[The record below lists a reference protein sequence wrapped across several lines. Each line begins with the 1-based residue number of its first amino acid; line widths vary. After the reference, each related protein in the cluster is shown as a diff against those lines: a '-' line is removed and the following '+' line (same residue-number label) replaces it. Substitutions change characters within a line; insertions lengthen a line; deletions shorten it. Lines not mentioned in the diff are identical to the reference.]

1 MPGCLN
7 CSNCNGTPVKEGAA
21 IPVAIICDLSSGA
34 ANCPNPDVSV
44 LNVCDSTG
52 APFLEV
58 ILSCNGVPQATPTYL
73 NFDLTPATPVLPVT
87 SCNSAFSVSTETA
100 CIRLVADDSIVD
112 NVEIVKVIDTTT
124 GSILTLRVFSLDGV
138 TEYTLPLPPTQRLGS
153 CELSYQTFE
162 INEVCAD
169 GAKAFRVEQRQLDGS
184 STVVFYGTNGAI
196 LTPVT
201 WIPGSCAGNA
211 PNSISMVQVCANGGT
226 PAFRREVI
234 DDADVSTVTFLG
246 LNGAPFVPVSWF
258 AGECPQNLTDAL
270 DDQLVCADGLPAF
283 RHETLDENGV
293 STVVFIGVD
302 GTLVTPVTWIP
313 GSCTDCVN
321 YTETIV
327 CAAGVQLIRRVD
339 CQGTLTFIGSDGV
352 TVPTPASYTIGAC
365 SSTIPTT
372 DSLSV
377 QTVCADGSQAF
388 RRETL
393 DENGVST
400 VTFLSI
406 NGAVIVPTTWEP
418 GNCSDCDSFTE
429 SIVCASGTQLLK
441 RTNNC
446 TGVDTFIGSDGVV
459 VPTPLTYT
467 IGECV
472 SVSAVVPVAETTT
485 LVCADGLPATRKE
498 ILFSDS
504 TTTVVFLGIDDT
516 IIVPTTWF
524 PGECLENLTDSVVIS
539 EVCADGSPAF
549 RKEVTAENGV
559 TTVTFLGVNGA
570 TIVPTTWT
578 PGNCL
583 NGVVPV
589 SETLSL
595 ICADGAPAFRKEF
608 LFSDSSSTVTFLST
622 DGSLIVPTTWIPG
635 ECLENLT
642 DSVVISEVCADGV
655 PAFRKEVT
663 TEAGVTTV
671 TFLGTNGVVIVPTIW
686 TPGDCAECLNYTE
699 TIVCANGVQLI
710 RRVDCEGTVTFVG
723 TDGVTVATPASYTI
737 GDCDVKLIQA
747 CDTFTNAPLAPV
759 CGVDAPSAVVVDS
772 TQTATEA
779 LNGAIAV
786 DPSSARMANNIS
798 FTEHS
803 LGMRFQVNIPQGSQ
817 ICEAIIQF
825 TAQQSQEVLPFSA
838 VVSAED
844 VDNSAAFVAAG
855 AGNFDIQNRA
865 KTVTTIWNDNTDWGN
880 GESGLNQQSPDLTA
894 QVQQVVNRPLW
905 VANNIMGIF
914 VEPTTG
920 MHRVRT
926 QIGGTLPQLRIKY
939 FPPTGLQPVTVC
951 IPFFME
957 VTSDNTP
964 TGNNYFI
971 DPADNTWKPYTIQ
984 GTVTQDDCKCDANDA
999 YTYQTICLQDANNIQ
1014 FIRIFKVNVIT
1025 SVATLVG
1032 DFLQDFSSSYS
1043 PVGSTVACND
1053 TTYDTEIVTL
1063 CDNNGAFLRNVVY
1076 NELGNVDTVYDT
1088 TVDGVTPYTTVGTVG
1103 TCSGDSFTETIVCAA
1118 GVSLI
1123 RRTASDGT
1131 LTFISSNGTIVAA
1144 PVAYTIGAC
1153 TSTDIEAVQ
1162 LCFTAN
1168 TAGVGYNIGDQV
1180 IDVRWFNTATNTQV
1194 SEVAFNVTQG
1204 GSAVATPLTA
1214 ADFDECATNS
1224 IDREFEVLCDTV
1236 GNFLRRYSVTS
1247 AGVVAFTDTTM
1258 DGVTPYVPVGT
1269 VGTCVTTI
1277 PDREFEV
1284 LCDTVGSFLRR
1295 YSVSST
1301 GVVTIVNTTLDG
1313 TTAYVPVGAVGTCNP
1328 ATSDREFEVLCDTV
1342 GTFLRRYSVS
1352 STGVV
1357 TTTDTTLDGTTAYV
1371 VTGAVDICKCSQI
1384 NPAIDSTLVRQTGA
1398 GVVTILSGAR
1408 SVTVTVLAG
1417 APTVSIGGAAA
1428 VTLIAG
1434 LSMTWEI
1441 DLGGTAGEA
1450 LQDSFAFTGNA
1461 ASDFYV
1467 HTTRE
1472 I

>member
-1 MPGCLN
+1 MACPGCQ
-7 CSNCNGTPVKEGAA
+7 NCNGSPVKESLPL
-21 IPVAIICDLSSGA
+21 PVAIICDLSSGA

-52 APFLEV
+52 APLLEV

-73 NFDLTPATPVLPVT
+73 NFDLTPATPSLPVT
-87 SCNSAFSVSTETA
+87 SCSSAFSVSTETA

-124 GSILTLRVFSLDGV
+124 GSIATLRVFSLDGV
-138 TEYTLPLPPTQRLGS
+138 TEYSLPLPATQRLGS

-169 GAKAFRVEQRQLDGS
+169 GAKAFRVEQKQPDGS
-184 STVVFYGTNGAI
+184 STIVFYGTNGAI

-201 WIPGSCAGNA
+201 WTPGSCAGNA

-258 AGECPQNLTDAL
+258 AGECPENLTDAL

-302 GTLVTPVTWIP
+302 GTLVTPVTWTP

-339 CQGTLTFIGSDGV
+339 CQGTVTFVGSDGV
-352 TVPTPASYTIGAC
+352 TVPTPIAYTIGNCVA
-365 SSTIPTT
+365 TIATPE
-372 DSLSV
+372 SLSV
-377 QTVCADGSQAF
+377 EAVCADGNQAF

-400 VTFLSI
+400 VTFLSTD
-406 NGAVIVPTTWEP
+406 GTVIVPTTWEP
-418 GNCSDCDSFTE
+418 GACNDCASFTE
-429 SIVCASGTQLLK
+429 SIVCASGVQLLK

-472 SVSAVVPVAETTT
+472 ATSAVVPVAETTT
-485 LVCADGLPATRKE
+485 LVCADGAPAIRKE
-498 ILFSDS
+498 VLYSDS
-504 TTTVVFLGIDDT
+504 TIAVIFLGTDGALIT
-516 IIVPTTWF
+516 PTTWF
-524 PGECLENLTDSVVIS
+524 PGEC
-539 EVCADGSPAF
+539 P
-549 RKEVTAENGV
+549 
-559 TTVTFLGVNGA
+559 
-570 TIVPTTWT
+570 
-578 PGNCL
+578 
-583 NGVVPV
+583 
-589 SETLSL
+589 
-595 ICADGAPAFRKEF
+595 
-608 LFSDSSSTVTFLST
+608 
-622 DGSLIVPTTWIPG
+622 
-635 ECLENLT
+635 
-642 DSVVISEVCADGV
+642 
-655 PAFRKEVT
+655 
-663 TEAGVTTV
+663 
-671 TFLGTNGVVIVPTIW
+671 
-686 TPGDCAECLNYTE
+686 ECLNYSE
-699 TIVCANGVQLI
+699 TIVCADGVQLI
-710 RRVDCEGTVTFVG
+710 RRVDCENAVTFVG
-723 TDGVTVATPASYTI
+723 TDGVTVATPATYTI
-737 GDCDVKLIQA
+737 GDCNNKLIQA
-747 CDTFTNAPLAPV
+747 CDTFTNTPLAPV
-759 CGVDAPSAVVVDS
+759 CGVDPTSAWIANSID
-772 TQTATEA
+772 TASEA
-779 LNGAIAV
+779 LNGAV
-786 DPSSARMANNIS
+786 TVNPSSARMANNIA

-803 LGMRFQVNIPQGSQ
+803 LGMRFQVDIPQGSQ
-817 ICEAIIQF
+817 ICSAFIQF
-825 TAQQSQEVLPFSA
+825 TAQQNQEILPFSA

-844 VDNSAAFVAAG
+844 VDNSAAFVNAG
-855 AGNFDIQNRA
+855 AGNYDIQNRA

-880 GESGLNQQSPDLTA
+880 GEAGVAQATPDLTT
-894 QVQQVVNRPLW
+894 QVQQVINRPLW
-905 VANNIMGIF
+905 VSGNVMGLF

-926 QIGGTLPQLRIKY
+926 QIGGTVPVLKITY
-939 FPPTGLQPVTVC
+939 FPSTGLQPVTVC
-951 IPFFME
+951 VPFFME
-957 VTSDNTP
+957 VANDETP
-964 TGNNYFI
+964 TGNNFFI

-984 GTVTQDDCKCDANDA
+984 GTVSTGSCKCDANDA
-999 YTYQTICLQDANNIQ
+999 NTYQTICLQDSNNIQ
-1014 FIRIFKVNVIT
+1014 FVRVFAINALT
-1025 SVATLVG
+1025 SVASLVG
-1032 DFLQDFSSSYS
+1032 DYLPDFTGSYT
-1043 PVGSTVACND
+1043 PVGAVASCNE
-1053 TTYDTEIVTL
+1053 TTYDSEVVTF
-1063 CDNNGAFLRNVVY
+1063 CDNNGAFLRHIIY
-1076 NELGNVDTVYDT
+1076 DELGNVDIVYDT
-1088 TVDGVTPYTTVGTVG
+1088 TVDGVTTYTPVGTVG

-1118 GVSLI
+1118 GVQLI

-1131 LTFISSNGTIVAA
+1131 LTFISSNGTVVAA
-1144 PVAYTIGAC
+1144 PLVYTIGSCAV
-1153 TSTDIEAVQ
+1153 TDIESVQ

-1168 TAGVGYNIGDQV
+1168 TAGAGYAIGDQV
-1180 IDVRWFNTATNTQV
+1180 IDIRWFNTATNTQV

-1214 ADFDECATNS
+1214 ANFDECATNS
-1224 IDREFEVLCDTV
+1224 IDREFEVLCDSV
-1236 GNFLRRYSVTS
+1236 GNFLRRYSVNS
-1247 AGVVAFTDTTM
+1247 LGVVTVTDTTL

-1269 VGTCVTTI
+1269 IGVCTTL
-1277 PDREFEV
+1277 DREFEV

-1301 GVVTIVNTTLDG
+1301 GVVTTTDTTLDG

-1328 ATSDREFEVLCDTV
+1328 TVADREFEVLCDTV

-1357 TTTDTTLDGTTAYV
+1357 TTTDTTLDGTTPYV
-1371 VTGAVDICKCSQI
+1371 VTGAVDICKYSQV
-1384 NPAIDSTLVRQTGA
+1384 NPEIDSTLVRQTGA
-1398 GVVTILSGAR
+1398 GVVTILAGAR

-1417 APTVSIGGAAA
+1417 APTVSIDGGAA

-1461 ASDFYV
+1461 SSDFYV

>member
-1 MPGCLN
+1 MACPGCQ
-7 CSNCNGTPVKEGAA
+7 NCNGSPVKESLPL
-21 IPVAIICDLSSGA
+21 PVAIICDLSTGA

-58 ILSCNGVPQATPTYL
+58 ILSCNGTPQTTPTYL

-87 SCNSAFSVSTETA
+87 SCESAFSVSTETA
-100 CIRLVADDSIVD
+100 CIRLIADDSIVD

-124 GSILTLRVFSLDGV
+124 GAIATLRVFSLDGV

-169 GAKAFRVEQRQLDGS
+169 GAKAFRVEQKQLDGS
-184 STVVFYGTNGAI
+184 STIVFYGTNGAI

-201 WIPGSCAGNA
+201 WTPGSCAGNA

-226 PAFRREVI
+226 PAFRRETI

-258 AGECPQNLTDAL
+258 AGECPENFTDAL

-293 STVVFIGVD
+293 STVVFIGTN
-302 GTLVTPVTWIP
+302 GTLVTPVTWTP

-327 CAAGVQLIRRVD
+327 CAAGVQLIRRID
-339 CQGTLTFIGSDGV
+339 CQGIVTFIGSNGI
-352 TVPTPASYTIGAC
+352 TVPTPVAYTIGQC
-365 SSTIPTT
+365 SYTIPTT

-377 QTVCADGSQAF
+377 ETVCADGNQAF

-400 VTFLSI
+400 VTFLST

-429 SIVCASGTQLLK
+429 SIVCASGVQLIK

-446 TGVDTFIGSDGVV
+446 TGVNTFIGSDGIV

-472 SVSAVVPVAETTT
+472 SVSAVVHVAETTT
-485 LVCADGLPATRKE
+485 LVCADGSPATRKE
-498 ILFSDS
+498 ILFSDN
-504 TTTVVFLGIDDT
+504 TTTVVFLGTDDT

-549 RKEVTAENGV
+549 RKEVTTENGV
-559 TTVTFLGVNGA
+559 ITVTFLGVNGA
-570 TIVPTTWT
+570 TIVPITWT
-578 PGNCL
+578 PGDCL
-583 NGVVPV
+583 TGVVPV

-595 ICADGAPAFRKEF
+595 ICADGAPAFRKEI

-671 TFLGTNGVVIVPTIW
+671 TFLGTNGAVIVPTTW

-699 TIVCANGVQLI
+699 TIVCASGVQLI
-710 RRVDCEGTVTFVG
+710 RRVDCENTVTFIG
-723 TDGVTVATPASYTI
+723 SDGVTVATPATYTI
-737 GDCDVKLIQA
+737 GDCNNKLIQA
-747 CDTFTNAPLAPV
+747 CDTFTNTPLAPV
-759 CGVDAPSAVVVDS
+759 CGVDPTSAWIANSID
-772 TQTATEA
+772 TASEA
-779 LNGAIAV
+779 LNGAV
-786 DPSSARMANNIS
+786 TVNPSSARMANNIA

-803 LGMRFQVNIPQGSQ
+803 LGMRFQVDIPQGSQ
-817 ICEAIIQF
+817 ICSAFIQF
-825 TAQQSQEVLPFSA
+825 TAQQNQEILPFSA

-844 VDNSAAFVAAG
+844 VDNSAAFVNAG
-855 AGNFDIQNRA
+855 AGNYDIQNRA

-880 GESGLNQQSPDLTA
+880 GEAGVAQATPDLTT
-894 QVQQVVNRPLW
+894 QVQQVINRPLW
-905 VANNIMGIF
+905 VSGNVMGLF

-926 QIGGTLPQLRIKY
+926 QIGGTVPVLKITY
-939 FPPTGLQPVTVC
+939 FPSTGLQPVTVC
-951 IPFFME
+951 VPFFME
-957 VTSDNTP
+957 VANDETP
-964 TGNNYFI
+964 TGNNFFI

-984 GTVTQDDCKCDANDA
+984 GTVSTGSCKCDANDA
-999 YTYQTICLQDANNIQ
+999 NTYQTICLQDSNNIQ
-1014 FIRIFKVNVIT
+1014 FVRVFAINALT
-1025 SVATLVG
+1025 SVASLVG
-1032 DFLQDFSSSYS
+1032 DYLPDFTGSYT
-1043 PVGSTVACND
+1043 PVGAVASCNE
-1053 TTYDTEIVTL
+1053 TTYDSEVVTF
-1063 CDNNGAFLRNVVY
+1063 CDNNGIFLRHIIY
-1076 NELGNVDTVYDT
+1076 DELGNVDVVYDT
-1088 TVDGVTPYTTVGTVG
+1088 TVDGVTTYTPVGTVG

-1118 GVSLI
+1118 GVQLI

-1131 LTFISSNGTIVAA
+1131 LTFISSNGTVVAA
-1144 PVAYTIGAC
+1144 PLVYTIGSCA
-1153 TSTDIEAVQ
+1153 TTDIESVQ

-1168 TAGVGYNIGDQV
+1168 TAGLGYAIGDQV
-1180 IDVRWFNTATNTQV
+1180 INVRWFNTATNTQV

-1236 GNFLRRYSVTS
+1236 GSFLRRYSVSST
-1247 AGVVAFTDTTM
+1247 GVVTVVNTTL
-1258 DGVTPYVPVGT
+1258 DGTTAYIPVGA
-1269 VGTCVTTI
+1269 VGTCNPTVA
-1277 PDREFEV
+1277 DREFEV

-1295 YSVSST
+1295 YSVSS
-1301 GVVTIVNTTLDG
+1301 
-1313 TTAYVPVGAVGTCNP
+1313 A
-1328 ATSDREFEVLCDTV
+1328 
-1342 GTFLRRYSVS
+1342 
-1352 STGVV
+1352 GVV

-1371 VTGAVDICKCSQI
+1371 PVGAIGVCKIDANPVI
-1384 NPAIDSTLVRQTGA
+1384 NSTLVRQTGV
-1398 GVVTILSGAR
+1398 GVQTIVVGAR
-1408 SVTVTVLAG
+1408 SITVTVLAG
-1417 APTVSIGGAAA
+1417 NPTVSIGGGPA
-1428 VTLIAG
+1428 VTLVPG
-1434 LSMTWEI
+1434 LSMTWDI
-1441 DLGGTAGEA
+1441 DYGGKNGETLA
-1450 LQDSFAFTGNA
+1450 QAFTFTGNA
-1461 ASDFYV
+1461 TSDFYV
-1467 HTTRE
+1467 HTIRE
-1472 I
+1472 

>member
-1 MPGCLN
+1 MACPGCQ
-7 CSNCNGTPVKEGAA
+7 NCNGSPVKDSLPL
-21 IPVAIICDLSSGA
+21 PVAIICDLSTGA

-58 ILSCNGVPQATPTYL
+58 ILSCNGTPQTTPTYL

-87 SCNSAFSVSTETA
+87 SCESAFSVSTETA
-100 CIRLVADDSIVD
+100 CIRLIADDSIVD

-124 GSILTLRVFSLDGV
+124 GAIATLRVFSLDGV

-169 GAKAFRVEQRQLDGS
+169 GAKAFRVEQKQLDGS
-184 STVVFYGTNGAI
+184 STIVFYGTNGTI

-226 PAFRREVI
+226 PAFRRETI

-258 AGECPQNLTDAL
+258 AGECPENFTDAL

-293 STVVFIGVD
+293 STVVFIGTN
-302 GTLVTPVTWIP
+302 GTLVTPVTWTP

-327 CAAGVQLIRRVD
+327 CAAGVQLIRRID
-339 CQGTLTFIGSDGV
+339 CQGIVTFIGSNGI
-352 TVPTPASYTIGAC
+352 TVPTPVAYTIGQC
-365 SSTIPTT
+365 SYTIPTT

-377 QTVCADGSQAF
+377 ETVCADGNQAF

-400 VTFLSI
+400 VTFLST

-429 SIVCASGTQLLK
+429 SIVCASGVQLIK

-446 TGVDTFIGSDGVV
+446 TGVNTFIGSDGIV

-472 SVSAVVPVAETTT
+472 SVSAVVHVAETAT
-485 LVCADGLPATRKE
+485 LVCADGSPATRKE
-498 ILFSDS
+498 ILFSDN
-504 TTTVVFLGIDDT
+504 TTTVVFLGTDDT

-549 RKEVTAENGV
+549 RKEVTTENGV
-559 TTVTFLGVNGA
+559 ITVTFLGVNGA
-570 TIVPTTWT
+570 TIVPITWT
-578 PGNCL
+578 PGDCL
-583 NGVVPV
+583 TGVVPV

-595 ICADGAPAFRKEF
+595 ICADGAPAFRKEI

-671 TFLGTNGVVIVPTIW
+671 TFLGTNGAVIVPTTW

-699 TIVCANGVQLI
+699 TIVCASGVQLI
-710 RRVDCEGTVTFVG
+710 RRVDCENTVTFIG
-723 TDGVTVATPASYTI
+723 SDGVTVATPATYTI
-737 GDCDVKLIQA
+737 GDCDVKLIEA
-747 CDTFTNAPLAPV
+747 CDT
-759 CGVDAPSAVVVDS
+759 
-772 TQTATEA
+772 
-779 LNGAIAV
+779 
-786 DPSSARMANNIS
+786 
-798 FTEHS
+798 
-803 LGMRFQVNIPQGSQ
+803 
-817 ICEAIIQF
+817 
-825 TAQQSQEVLPFSA
+825 
-838 VVSAED
+838 
-844 VDNSAAFVAAG
+844 
-855 AGNFDIQNRA
+855 
-865 KTVTTIWNDNTDWGN
+865 
-880 GESGLNQQSPDLTA
+880 LT
-894 QVQQVVNRPLW
+894 
-905 VANNIMGIF
+905 
-914 VEPTTG
+914 
-920 MHRVRT
+920 
-926 QIGGTLPQLRIKY
+926 
-939 FPPTGLQPVTVC
+939 PVTVC

-957 VTSDNTP
+957 VANDNTP
-964 TGNNYFI
+964 TGNNFFI
-971 DPADNTWKPYTIQ
+971 DPVDNTWKPYTIQ
-984 GTVTQDDCKCDANDA
+984 GTVSTGACKCDANDV
-999 YTYQTICLQDANNIQ
+999 YTYQTICLQDSNNIQ
-1014 FIRIFKVNVIT
+1014 FIRVFKINAIT
-1025 SVATLVG
+1025 SVATLIG
-1032 DFLQDFSSSYS
+1032 DYLQDFSSSYS

-1053 TTYDTEIVTL
+1053 TTYDTEVVTL

-1088 TVDGVTPYTTVGTVG
+1088 TVDGITPYTAVGTVG
-1103 TCSGDSFTETIVCAA
+1103 NCSG
-1118 GVSLI
+1118 
-1123 RRTASDGT
+1123 
-1131 LTFISSNGTIVAA
+1131 N
-1144 PVAYTIGAC
+1144 
-1153 TSTDIEAVQ
+1153 DIESVQ

-1168 TAGVGYNIGDQV
+1168 TAGVGYAIGDQI

-1194 SEVAFNVTQG
+1194 GEVAFNVTQG
-1204 GSAVATPLTA
+1204 GSAVTTPLTA
-1214 ADFDECATNS
+1214 ANFDECATNS
-1224 IDREFEVLCDTV
+1224 I
-1236 GNFLRRYSVTS
+1236 
-1247 AGVVAFTDTTM
+1247 
-1258 DGVTPYVPVGT
+1258 
-1269 VGTCVTTI
+1269 
-1277 PDREFEV
+1277 DREFEV

-1301 GVVTIVNTTLDG
+1301 GVVTVTDTTLNG

-1328 ATSDREFEVLCDTV
+1328 TVADREFWVLCDTV
-1342 GTFLRRYSVS
+1342 GSFLRRYSVTS
-1352 STGVV
+1352 AGVV
-1357 TTTDTTLDGTTAYV
+1357 TILDTTLDGTTAYV
-1371 VTGAVDICKCSQI
+1371 PVGAIGVCKIDTNPVI
-1384 NPAIDSTLVRQTGA
+1384 NSTLVRQTGA
-1398 GVVTILSGAR
+1398 GVQTIAVGAR
-1408 SVTVTVLAG
+1408 SITVTVLAG
-1417 APTVSIGGAAA
+1417 NPTVSIGGGPA
-1428 VTLIAG
+1428 VTLVPG
-1434 LSMTWEI
+1434 LSMTWDI
-1441 DLGGTAGEA
+1441 DYGGKNGETLA
-1450 LQDSFAFTGNA
+1450 QAFTFTGNA
-1461 ASDFYV
+1461 TSDFYV
-1467 HTTRE
+1467 HTIRE
-1472 I
+1472 